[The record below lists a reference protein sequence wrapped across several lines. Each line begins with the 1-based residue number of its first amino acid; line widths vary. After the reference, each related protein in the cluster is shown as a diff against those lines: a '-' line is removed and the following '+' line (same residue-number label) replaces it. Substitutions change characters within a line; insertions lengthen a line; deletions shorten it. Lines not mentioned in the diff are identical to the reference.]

1 MRQYD
6 WLVCKEIIEQLK
18 YDINSFNKDLISKT
32 WEKDI
37 VFLEN
42 LTALCD
48 WGYVVEK
55 RSGYEL
61 TPKGFKLFEIID
73 SRSLY
78 PEILGIFKRLDMQIY
93 PDMLDTVIKYII
105 KDIVSANSKR

>member
-6 WLVCKEIIEQLK
+6 WLICKKIIEQLK
-18 YDINSFNKDLISKT
+18 YDRSSFNQSLESKT

-37 VFLEN
+37 TYLEH
-42 LTALCD
+42 LSALYD
-48 WGYVVEK
+48 WGYVVRNKSE
-55 RSGYEL
+55 YEL

-78 PEILGIFKRLDMQIY
+78 PEIQGIFRRLDMQIY
-93 PDMLDTVIKYII
+93 PDMIDMIIKHII